1 MVNPMSL
8 EGRTI
13 LVTGAGQGIGRA
25 ITDLVVKLG
34 GSVAGVDMNEDGL
47 RAAESELGES
57 FLGIPG
63 NITDPALGEKV
74 VGQVLDHFRRVDGLV
89 NNAGISRPAMI
100 EKMSQAQWQQVV
112 DVHMNGSFYFTQAVG
127 RHWLSQSRE
136 GSGGQ
141 GSIVFI
147 SSDAGRRGTIGQINY
162 AAAKSAVFGMSM
174 SAAREWA
181 KYGIRSNTVCFGGVV
196 TEMTENLRS
205 KEKLAEAFLAQIPM
219 ARWSTPEEVAVPV
232 VFLLSEGAS
241 YITGQVLSV
250 NGGYNISV

>member
-1 MVNPMSL
+1 MKNPMSL
-8 EGRTI
+8 AGRTI

-25 ITDLVVKLG
+25 IADLIVELG
-34 GSVAGVDMNEDGL
+34 GSVAGIDMN
-47 RAAESELGES
+47 AESLLTAETELGEQ
-57 FLGIPG
+57 FFGIPG
-63 NITDPALGEKV
+63 NITDAELPEKV
-74 VGQVLDHFRRVDGLV
+74 IAQVLERFGRIDGLV
-89 NNAGISRPAMI
+89 NNAGVSRPAMI
-100 EKMSQAQWQQVV
+100 EKMSQEQWHQVV
-112 DVHMNGSFYFTQAVG
+112 DVHMNGSFYLTQAVG
-127 RHWLSQSRE
+127 RHWLALSRE
-136 GSGGQ
+136 GAEIQ

-162 AAAKSAVFGMSM
+162 ASAKSAVFGMSM
-174 SAAREWA
+174 SAAREWG
-181 KYGIRSNTVCFGGVV
+181 KYGIRSNTVCFGAVE

-205 KEKLAEAFLAQIPM
+205 REKLAEAFLAQIPM